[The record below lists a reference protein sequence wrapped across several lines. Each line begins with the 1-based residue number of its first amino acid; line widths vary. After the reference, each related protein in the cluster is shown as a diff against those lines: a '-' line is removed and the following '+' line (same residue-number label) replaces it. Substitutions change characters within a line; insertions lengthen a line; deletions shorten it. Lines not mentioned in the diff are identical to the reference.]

1 MQKGKNMQYAMAGV
15 QLAPG
20 IRMNVKSHV
29 RVPDAEAG
37 YESDRTPYYA
47 AETRPATA
55 RRAATISCTA
65 GVVFLFVVFAA
76 VGLLVVGRAARR
88 AELSKSISAMESSI
102 SQTLK
107 ENSQLT
113 VEVMEARDSARICY
127 AAAQN
132 LGMVASTGVEAVLVT
147 APETRPAH
155 ESSPAEGSPLHAV
168 QGIISGSR

>member
-1 MQKGKNMQYAMAGV
+1 MQRGKNMQYAMAGV

-102 SQTLK
+102 SQTLSYRWDCSSTLK
-107 ENSQLT
+107 EYLFPCASIPEIRT
-113 VEVMEARDSARICY
+113 SSY
-127 AAAQN
+127 A
-132 LGMVASTGVEAVLVT
+132 
-147 APETRPAH
+147 PH
-155 ESSPAEGSPLHAV
+155 PL
-168 QGIISGSR
+168 RKR